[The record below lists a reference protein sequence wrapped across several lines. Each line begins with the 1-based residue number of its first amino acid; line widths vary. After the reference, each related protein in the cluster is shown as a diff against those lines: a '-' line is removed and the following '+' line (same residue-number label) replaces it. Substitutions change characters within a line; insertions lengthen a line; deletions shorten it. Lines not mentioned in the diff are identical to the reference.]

1 MRIGVHARCAARVRG
16 KLRGKAGS
24 VMNQLSIYKSIA
36 TGLSIGAVSL
46 AVLAACSSGSTPS
59 PAGST
64 GNSATSGAAGT
75 SGAGGGGS
83 TGGGSGAMVSAQPG
97 TCPTPTIGITFSP
110 MYTSF
115 VTDST
120 QHTFQVPAVVTNG
133 TQVTWSSSAPTI
145 VALAPDSTTG
155 GIMITVLDLPDGG
168 GPGTVNIVATASDG
182 TCGTSTLT
190 ITPAA
195 ETDWMVGNARYNDG
209 NSIRFVFGRPDG
221 GAPDGGRGGGRGGI
235 QFGVADASTTPD
247 AGPACTNCHGL
258 NAKGPFTD
266 VAHTPEQTAGF
277 SDQDL
282 LGIILTGTVPDG
294 GYFDP
299 NVIIPDASGNPQL
312 ESIAYG
318 QWHAFH
324 HWTDIDPVTQGPGI
338 IAYLRSL
345 APTAQNGMA
354 DFGGRLGDAGPRG
367 RRDGGGGRP
376 NRDGGGSAD
385 ATVGAD
391 DGSSADAGVSE

>member
-1 MRIGVHARCAARVRG
+1 MNHPSIVKSVITGV
-16 KLRGKAGS
+16 
-24 VMNQLSIYKSIA
+24 
-36 TGLSIGAVSL
+36 SIGAISL
-46 AVLAACSSGSTPS
+46 AGALAACSSGSTPN
-59 PAGST
+59 PVGST
-64 GNSATSGAAGT
+64 GDNGGAASNAGMT
-75 SGAGGGGS
+75 GAGSGGGS
-83 TGGGSGAMVSAQPG
+83 NGGSGTPSGQGAMVSTQPG

-115 VTDST
+115 ITDST
-120 QHTFQVPAVVTNG
+120 MHTFSLPAVVNNG
-133 TQVTWSSSAPTI
+133 AQVTWSSSDPSM

-155 GIMITVLDLPDGG
+155 GVMITVLDLPDGG

-195 ETDWMVGNARYNDG
+195 ETDWAIGNARYNDG
-209 NSIRFVFGRPDG
+209 NSVRFVFVRPDG
-221 GAPDGGRGGGRGGI
+221 GAPDGGRGGGRGGL
-235 QFGVADASTTPD
+235 QFGVADASSTPD

-258 NAKGPFTD
+258 NANGPFKD

-277 SDQDL
+277 SDQEL

-299 NVIIPDASGNPQL
+299 NVLIPNASGNPQL
-312 ESIAYG
+312 EALAYA
-318 QWHAFH
+318 QWHMFH

-354 DFGGRLGDAGPRG
+354 DFGGRFGDAGPRG
-367 RRDGGGGRP
+367 RRDGGGGR

-385 ATVGAD
+385 ATVGA
-391 DGSSADAGVSE
+391 GSSADAGVSE

>member
-1 MRIGVHARCAARVRG
+1 
-16 KLRGKAGS
+16 
-24 VMNQLSIYKSIA
+24 MNHLSIFKSVA

-46 AVLAACSSGSTPS
+46 AAVLAACSSGTTPS
-59 PAGST
+59 PAAST
-64 GNSATSGAAGT
+64 GSSATSGAAGT
-75 SGAGGGGS
+75 SGAGGGAS
-83 TGGGSGAMVSAQPG
+83 TSGGSGAMVSTQPG
-97 TCPTPTIGITFSP
+97 KCPTPTIGIVFSP

-115 VTDST
+115 ITDST
-120 QHTFQVPAVVTNG
+120 MHTFSLPAVVSNG
-133 TQVTWSSSAPTI
+133 AQVTWSSSDPTM

-155 GIMITVLDLPDGG
+155 GVMITVLDLADGG

-195 ETDWMVGNARYNDG
+195 ESDWTIGNARYNDG
-209 NSIRFVFGRPDG
+209 NSVRFVFGRPDG
-221 GAPDGGRGGGRGGI
+221 GAGDGGRGGGGRGGI

-258 NAKGPFTD
+258 NANGPFKD
-266 VAHTPEQTAGF
+266 VAHTPEQTGGF

-299 NVIIPDASGNPQL
+299 NVLIPDASGDPRL
-312 ESIAYG
+312 EALAYAE
-318 QWHAFH
+318 WHGFH

-345 APTAQNGMA
+345 APAPQNGVA
-354 DFGGRLGDAGPRG
+354 DFGGRFGDGGPPRG
-367 RRDGGGGRP
+367 RRDGGGGR
-376 NRDGGGSAD
+376 RDGGGGGGAD
-385 ATVGAD
+385 ATVGTEA
-391 DGSSADAGVSE
+391 GSSDDAGVSE